1 MSLETGRYTIKNG
14 DNVVGRA
21 LAEDLSLLPK
31 RIILAPSDRDST
43 WIIEKS
49 KHNENEYLLIS
60 NGSPTTHIEDHIFAL
75 LVHQSQATKW
85 TIKAVPKYGED
96 AYNIFATDSAKGWI
110 APKEIGDQILY
121 HGLISTGLGQQPS
134 TQVFQ
139 IVKVE

>member
-31 RIILAPSDRDST
+31 RIILAPSDSSST

-60 NGSPTTHIEDHIFAL
+60 NFFFFF
-75 LVHQSQATKW
+75 
-85 TIKAVPKYGED
+85 Y
-96 AYNIFATDSAKGWI
+96 F
-110 APKEIGDQILY
+110 
-121 HGLISTGLGQQPS
+121 
-134 TQVFQ
+134 FF
-139 IVKVE
+139 